1 MIAIPT
7 RKRTFVPLSE
17 TEDFNKNE
25 FISNKNPRKLN
36 LPNKILGNR
45 LTRINHPSLRQ
56 IEQRKRNKEKQKEKE
71 KEKDQQ
77 QTQDLNSNLLVMKN
91 NFSQTN
97 NRQQDSKSKFSKY
110 LDSTELKLHQQNQRL
125 LNNHFYPTYQ
135 QKNMKKETLYTTLE
149 VKTILS
155 KLYKGFTKEKQKQY
169 EDLLNQRYSEQ
180 LRIFTITN
188 QQTTGEQK
196 INSSSYIN

>member
-56 IEQRKRNKEKQKEKE
+56 IEQRKRNQEKQKEKE
-71 KEKDQQ
+71 KDQQ
-77 QTQDLNSNLLVMKN
+77 PTQDQNTNHFIMKN
-91 NFSQTN
+91 NSNQTN
-97 NRQQDSKSKFSKY
+97 HKQQDKRSKFSKY

-125 LNNHFYPTYQ
+125 LNNHFYNTYQ
-135 QKNMKKETLYTTLE
+135 QKNIKKETLYTALE

-155 KLYKGFTKEKQKQY
+155 KLYKGFTKEKQQQY
-169 EDLLNQRYSEQ
+169 KDLLNQRYSEQ

-196 INSSSYIN
+196 INSPSYIN